1 MNRSS
6 YLIAAIII
14 FVAGCTDNA
23 FKKSPDGSEYRI
35 ISNESGRKAVA
46 GNFIQLN
53 ILAKYKDSVLFSS
66 IENDMPR
73 FIPYDTAQLPPFFK
87 KINEGDSLILR
98 TSTDTLIKMGR
109 GAPFMKKNEYINQY
123 FKVVKVF
130 TSKEEVDKVAKTFEA
145 AAKAKAYK
153 KTLELIKKELAD
165 IPPG

>member
-6 YLIAAIII
+6 YLIAAILLLI
-14 FVAGCTDNA
+14 AGCTDNS

-35 ISNESGRKAVA
+35 INNENGRKAVS

-66 IENDMPR
+66 IENGMPR

-98 TSTDTLIKMGR
+98 MSTDTLMKM
-109 GAPFMKKNEYINQY
+109 
-123 FKVVKVF
+123 
-130 TSKEEVDKVAKTFEA
+130 
-145 AAKAKAYK
+145 
-153 KTLELIKKELAD
+153 
-165 IPPG
+165 